1 MISLRDL
8 ISLILKI
15 RFKTQLPNF
24 AALDPF
30 DMCDENHNSFFWF
43 FKFFLST
50 FDVGRSM
57 FIFNDF
63 DEYKCLKKMPNI

>member
-1 MISLRDL
+1 
-8 ISLILKI
+8 
-15 RFKTQLPNF
+15 
-24 AALDPF
+24 
-30 DMCDENHNSFFWF
+30 MCDENHNSFFWF